1 MRKGIIYKAT
11 NLINGKIY
19 IGKTIQKFVRRKN
32 NHIRHASNNLDNFY
46 FHNAIRK
53 YGIENFKWEIIYEC
67 NDGLLLNLMET
78 MKIIINHSHVSE
90 GGYNMTWGGDG
101 QFGRICSDET
111 KRNISKKLKGRKLT
125 DEHRIKVIEGLK
137 GRKMT
142 EYNKKRLFDV
152 KLKSYIIEVIS
163 TGKIYY
169 VNNSLKEFC
178 KNHPEYNANYK
189 GLSACARNKQRKH
202 KGLMCRYN
210 NDNIN

>member
-1 MRKGIIYKAT
+1 M
-11 NLINGKIY
+11 LC
-19 IGKTIQKFVRRKN
+19 
-32 NHIRHASNNLDNFY
+32 
-46 FHNAIRK
+46 
-53 YGIENFKWEIIYEC
+53 EC
-67 NDGLLLNLMET
+67 NDYLILNIRET
-78 MKIIINHSHVSE
+78 MKIITNHSHWTE
-90 GGYNMTWGGDG
+90 GGYNLTWGGDG
-101 QFGRICSDET
+101 LSGYKHTDET
-111 KRNISKKLKGRKLT
+111 KRKLSTHFKGRKLT
-125 DEHRIKVIEGLK
+125 EEHRLNVIEGLK

-152 KLKSYIIEVIS
+152 KVKSYIVEVIF

-178 KNHPEYNANYK
+178 KNHPEYNADYK

>member
-1 MRKGIIYKAT
+1 MRKGIIYKVT
-11 NLINGKIY
+11 NLINGKCY
-19 IGKTIQKFVRRKN
+19 IGKTTQKFVKRKN
-32 NHIRHASNNLDNFY
+32 NHIRHASNNLDSFY
-46 FHNAIRK
+46 FHNALRL

-67 NDGLLLNLMET
+67 DEILLDIMET
-78 MKIIINHSHVSE
+78 FKIMVCHSHISE
-90 GGYNMTWGGDG
+90 GKGYNMTWGGEG
-101 QFGRICSDET
+101 QFGRIVADET

-125 DEHRIKVIEGLK
+125 EEHRIKVIEGLK

-152 KLKSYIIEVIS
+152 HVKSYIIEVIS

-210 NDNIN
+210 NDNNN